1 MYICIYSI
9 KYINN
14 LILYQVSGQLSV
26 SAFQFHVKNNFVLVK
41 YKIKS
46 SKPHSLLHLS
56 LSQNQKFKSLMHFF
70 FFLVYICSTFSLL
83 SIYHGFFFFFGCM
96 IILKKKKKTYHH
108 IVMVINSKLVID
120 HDILKNTSSQNWP
133 YHALYT
139 AHVTIKLRCGAVMA
153 WPSHTT
159 KCCD

>member
-70 FFLVYICSTFSLL
+70 FFWYIFAVLLVYCQ
-83 SIYHGFFFFFGCM
+83 SIMDFFFFFGCM
-96 IILKKKKKTYHH
+96 IILKKKKK
-108 IVMVINSKLVID
+108 KLTI
-120 HDILKNTSSQNWP
+120 ILLW
-133 YHALYT
+133 LLT
-139 AHVTIKLRCGAVMA
+139 AN
-153 WPSHTT
+153 
-159 KCCD
+159 

>member
-70 FFLVYICSTFSLL
+70 FFFWYIFAVLLVYCQ
-83 SIYHGFFFFFGCM
+83 SIMDFFFF
-96 IILKKKKKTYHH
+96 
-108 IVMVINSKLVID
+108 LV
-120 HDILKNTSSQNWP
+120 
-133 YHALYT
+133 A
-139 AHVTIKLRCGAVMA
+139 
-153 WPSHTT
+153 
-159 KCCD
+159 